1 MKSFI
6 ALVSLIA
13 LAGCANT
20 ATVPT
25 HSTADVERQ
34 HVADLKQDTSKMIDD
49 LAAGAGDVARH
60 SASTLWNADYS
71 GMSREAWD
79 WTLAHMETVWN
90 LEMSKEARAR
100 LRKCWFDVKN
110 NPTVENKANFD
121 KCWADLRQSSK

>member
-20 ATVPT
+20 ATVST

-49 LAAGAGDVARH
+49 LAA
-60 SASTLWNADYS
+60 TLWNADYS
-71 GMSREAWD
+71 GMSRQAWD

>member
-1 MKSFI
+1 MNNRSSLGFASII
-6 ALVSLIA
+6 ALVSL
-13 LAGCANT
+13 AGCS
-20 ATVPT
+20 ATVNSVPT
-25 HSTADVERQ
+25 HSSVNAVQE
-34 HVADLKQDTSKMIDD
+34 QDTSRMIDD
-49 LAAGAGDVARH
+49 LGA
-60 SASTLWNADYS
+60 TLWNADYS